1 MPYTLNRFFYM
12 VLIYNR
18 FGYPDEDYLSRVKE
32 ELKAKGIV
40 NAWLKTIA
48 LKGLPSKK
56 LGIFFLKNLYQA
68 DLKRTCFES
77 RFR

>member
-1 MPYTLNRFFYM
+1 M

-40 NAWLKTIA
+40 NA
-48 LKGLPSKK
+48 
-56 LGIFFLKNLYQA
+56 
-68 DLKRTCFES
+68 
-77 RFR
+77 

>member
-40 NAWLKTIA
+40 NA
-48 LKGLPSKK
+48 
-56 LGIFFLKNLYQA
+56 
-68 DLKRTCFES
+68 
-77 RFR
+77 